1 MPIFSLTVFAANYTQ
16 YLPFP
21 LFGFTKG
28 DRTLVFNLQGG
39 TIIGDVPPYEAFSL
53 GGSNSVR
60 GYDGGELGTGSSFAQ
75 ATAEYRFPIF
85 AVNAFQERFDV
96 GGSLFIDYASDLG
109 TADDVTGEPAVVRE
123 KPGDG
128 FGYGLGLRTLT
139 PIGIVKLE
147 FALNDDGDTAVI
159 FNIGD
164 RF

>member
-1 MPIFSLTVFAANYTQ
+1 ML
-16 YLPFP
+16 L
-21 LFGFTKG
+21 L
-28 DRTLVFNLQGG
+28 LL
-39 TIIGDVPPYEAFSL
+39 
-53 GGSNSVR
+53 NS
-60 GYDGGELGTGSSFAQ
+60 
-75 ATAEYRFPIF
+75 IF
-85 AVNAFQERFDV
+85 AVNAFQERFNV

-128 FGYGLGLRTLT
+128 FGYGLGLRTFT
-139 PIGIVKLE
+139 PIGIIKLE